1 MKNLEDKLKKIISK
15 NIKVDVTDLKSSR
28 KINEFKSFDSLAV
41 VKIILQANK
50 ELNIKLEF
58 SDFEQNKKIGYI
70 LNNTNKTKKIFS

>member
-15 NIKVDVTDLKSSR
+15 NIKVDVSDLKSTR

-50 ELNIKLEF
+50 ELNLKLEF

>member
-15 NIKVDVTDLKSSR
+15 HIKVDVTDLKSSR

>member
-15 NIKVDVTDLKSSR
+15 NIKVDVTDLKSTR
-28 KINEFKSFDSLAV
+28 KISDFKSFDSLAV

-50 ELNIKLEF
+50 ELNLKLEF

>member
-15 NIKVDVTDLKSSR
+15 NIKVDVTDLKSTR

-50 ELNIKLEF
+50 ELNLKLEF